1 MTNKPLKRNIAAV
14 SLIEII
20 MIFTII
26 GIVTTACINLAKPKY
41 EYMTKIKLYTALSTL
56 ESAAKIIT
64 SEGHL
69 DFTTD
74 LNTCSNRVNNIC
86 QDYNG
91 QYPNLNNQLPKVA
104 FRDTLGISGTTVTDS
119 GINGTAY
126 GSISGTNAAIRKE
139 NFKYLQSGLC
149 QRLAKVMNVTSTSI
163 NCRPALNSENLIDDS
178 ASYTQSFWGVE
189 EALTLPNGMVLYI
202 SKNLYHDIDY
212 AGTGASIN
220 KYVVVADPLTD
231 NTRYSYYQGN
241 GEDIFTINAS
251 ATNKGNLRT
260 NWSYKSNFN
269 QNTNNNSYLKMPNE
283 SRVASLKIL
292 KKMCQETNSCDT
304 FLSTNTEKSFYNY
317 LENAYSKN
325 KDYFQIYVDTNCKM
339 TTATDKQCG
348 PDSLNQDVFAFR
360 MYRDGTVI
368 PDYRSGFP
376 KTALVGKVLT
386 KIPGSGNAYGRYR
399 YTLAPA
405 YAIQPIVYSRCYANQ
420 MGSFYATYS
429 NDHMGICTY
438 GGSHPALNDCKT
450 ETSDTLCKAV
460 INKPSFVMR

>member
-26 GIVTTACINLAKPKY
+26 GIVTTACISLAKPKY
-41 EYMTKIKLYTALSTL
+41 EYMTKIKLYAALSAL

-74 LNTCSNRVNNIC
+74 LNTCSNRVGNIC

-163 NCRPALNSENLIDDS
+163 NCQPALNSTNLIDDS
-178 ASYTQSFWGVE
+178 ANYRQSFWGVRQD
-189 EALTLPNGMVLYI
+189 LTLPNGQVLYI
-202 SKNLYHDIDY
+202 SKNLYNDFDY
-212 AGTGASIN
+212 AGTGNNLN
-220 KYVVVADPLTD
+220 KHIVTSDPVTA
-231 NTRYSYYQGN
+231 NYNHYISN
-241 GEDIFTINAS
+241 GEDIFAQNANTSNLIN
-251 ATNKGNLRT
+251 
-260 NWSYKSNFN
+260 NWGISTSYCLNSSSHCS
-269 QNTNNNSYLKMPNE
+269 SYLNMPNE
-283 SRVASLKIL
+283 TRVASLKIL
-292 KKMCQETNSCDT
+292 KKVCQETNQCST
-304 FLSTNTEKSFYNY
+304 FYNTENAKSFYNY
-317 LENAYSKN
+317 LEHAYSKN

-348 PDSLNQDVFAFR
+348 PDRLNQDVFAFR

-376 KTALVGKVLT
+376 RTALVGKILT
-386 KIPGSGNAYGRYR
+386 KIPGSGNAYGQYR
-399 YTLAPA
+399 YTLNAA
-405 YAIQPIVYSRCYANQ
+405 YAMQPIVYSRCYANQ

-438 GGSHPALNDCKT
+438 GGAHPALNDCKT
-450 ETSDTLCKAV
+450 ETSDSLCKTV